1 MMIPPQA
8 QKTLPCLF
16 FDRFARYGKREAL
29 FIKSSEGSG
38 ISSISWEAW
47 GQAVTETAAGLRHRG
62 VRRGDR
68 VAILSENRPEWTFA
82 DLAILTLGAVTVPV
96 YPTSSPKE
104 AAYILQ
110 DSGVQVLF
118 LSTFEHYQRIQAD
131 LPSAIK
137 TVILF
142 DAPSVCEGPCVPF
155 LSVRNEGRRQAE
167 ANSDFIEN
175 CLKELH
181 PEDLATLIYTSGT
194 TGPPKG
200 VMLTH
205 SNFIEN
211 FEGASKVIKVDERDL
226 ALSFLPL
233 SHVFERLAGYYFFA
247 LNGGSIAYAESMKT
261 VPDDLILFKPTVA
274 ASVPRLYEKMY
285 AAIHEKVAK
294 AGPVSRKL
302 FAWALQVGAR
312 KLHYDKLGCAPLGW
326 KLQFWAAQKLV
337 LSKIRA
343 RLGGRLRFFISGGAP
358 LSRELGEFFYAAG
371 VLILEGYGLTETSPV
386 IAVNAQSALKFGS
399 VGKPLYNVE
408 VKIAADG
415 EILTRGPCVM
425 KGYYKNDAATK
436 EVLKDGWFHTGDIG
450 EFDNEGY
457 LRITDRKKD
466 LIVTS
471 GGKNISP
478 QNIENLILGDP
489 VFLNVV
495 VVGDKKNY
503 LVALV
508 ALNRP
513 AAITAA
519 QAQGIAQQNW
529 EELVLSPAFYQLI
542 EARIRER
549 TQDLSRYEQIKYF
562 AFLEKELS
570 QDAGELT
577 PTLKVKRKVVVE
589 KYRHLIEELYKRG
602 EKQGPV
608 NS

>member
-1 MMIPPQA
+1 MMNSPQA
-8 QKTLPCLF
+8 RKTLPCLF
-16 FDRFARYGKREAL
+16 FERFARYGKRGAL
-29 FIKSSEGSG
+29 FVKSSEGSG

-47 GQAVTETAAGLRHRG
+47 GQAVRETAAGLRQRG

-82 DLAILTLGAVTVPV
+82 DLAVLTLGAVTVPV
-96 YPTSSPKE
+96 YPTSSAKE

-110 DSGVQVLF
+110 DAGAQVLF
-118 LSTFEHYQRIQAD
+118 LSNAEHFMRLQAD
-131 LPSAIK
+131 LPPAIK

-142 DAPSVCEGPCVPF
+142 DAPPVCGDPCVPF
-155 LSVRNEGRRQAE
+155 SAVRDEGRSLAQS
-167 ANSDFIEN
+167 NSGFVED

-181 PEDLATLIYTSGT
+181 SDDLATLIYTSGT

-205 SNFIEN
+205 ANFIEN
-211 FEGASKVIKVDERDL
+211 YEGASKVIKVDESDL

-247 LNGGSIAYAESMKT
+247 LNGGGIAYAESMKT
-261 VPDDLILFKPTVA
+261 VPDDLVLFKPTVA
-274 ASVPRLYEKMY
+274 ASVPRLYEKMH
-285 AAIHEKVAK
+285 AAIHEKVST
-294 AGPVSRKL
+294 AGPLSRKL
-302 FAWALQVGAR
+302 FAWALQVGAK
-312 KLHYDKLGCAPLGW
+312 KLHYDKQGSAPLGW

-343 RLGGRLRFFISGGAP
+343 RLGGRIRFFISGGAP

-371 VLILEGYGLTETSPV
+371 VVILEGYGLTETSPV
-386 IAVNAQSALKFGS
+386 IAVNAENALKFGS
-399 VGKPLYNVE
+399 VGKPLFNVE
-408 VKIAADG
+408 VKIAEDG

-436 EVLKDGWFHTGDIG
+436 EVLTDGWFHTGDIG
-450 EFDNEGY
+450 EIDGEGY

-489 VFLNVV
+489 VFLNAV
-495 VVGDKKNY
+495 VVGDKRNY
-503 LVALV
+503 LVALI

-513 AAITAA
+513 AALAA
-519 QAQGIAQQNW
+519 AEAQGIAHQGW
-529 EELVLSPAFYQLI
+529 EDLSSNKAFYQLI
-542 EARIRER
+542 EGRIRER
-549 TQDLSRYEQIKYF
+549 TKDLSRYEQIKYF

-577 PTLKVKRKVVVE
+577 PTLKVKRKLVVE

-602 EKQGPV
+602 EEHGPV
-608 NS
+608 SS